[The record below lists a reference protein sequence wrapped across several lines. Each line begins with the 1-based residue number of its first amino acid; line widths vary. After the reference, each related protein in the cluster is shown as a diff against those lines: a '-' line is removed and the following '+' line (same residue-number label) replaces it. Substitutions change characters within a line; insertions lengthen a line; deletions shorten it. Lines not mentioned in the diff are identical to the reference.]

1 MAEIRIA
8 IAGVGNCAS
17 SLIQGLEY
25 YKDVKNSDELV
36 PGLMHNSMGDYL
48 ISDIKPVA
56 AFDVDRR
63 KVGTDLS
70 RAIFAEPNCTKKF
83 SDVPELDVEVMKGHV
98 LDGIAPHMK
107 DYFLVDPTQKPEDV
121 ASVLESTRADIL
133 INYLPVGSEEAVR
146 WYASQAL
153 EAGCAFINCIPVF
166 IASNREWAE
175 KFRRAGLPVIGDDIK
190 SLVGATIVHRTLT
203 QMIVDRGARIDST
216 YQLNIGGN
224 TDFRNM
230 TDQSRLKSKKISKT
244 ESVSS
249 QIPYDA
255 YVYAGPN
262 GCIDC
267 LNDNKICH
275 LKIDFRLFGD
285 VPAYI
290 DLKLSVEDS
299 PNSAGVVV
307 DAIRVAK
314 IALDRKIGGPLLEAS
329 SYFMKH
335 PPQQMREQD
344 ARAMLDEF
352 IKGGSPIPRPSF
364 SIPLQS
370 V

>member
-1 MAEIRIA
+1 MAGIRIA
-8 IAGVGNCAS
+8 IIGVGNCAS

-25 YKDVKNSDELV
+25 YKNIKNSDDLV
-36 PGLMHNSMGDYL
+36 PGLMHNSLGGYL
-48 ISDIKPVA
+48 ISDIRPVA
-56 AFDVDRR
+56 AFDIDRR

-70 RAIFAEPNCTKKF
+70 EAIFADPNCTKRF
-83 SDVPELDVEVMKGHV
+83 SNVPGYDVEVMKGQV
-98 LDGIAPHMK
+98 LDGVAPHMK
-107 DYFLVDPTQKPEDV
+107 DYFRVDETQKPVDV
-121 ASVLESTRADIL
+121 ASVLKRSKADIL
-133 INYLPVGSEEAVR
+133 INYLPVGSEEAVQ

-153 EAGCAFINCIPVF
+153 EAGCGFINCIPVF
-166 IASNREWAE
+166 IASNKQWAD
-175 KFRRAGLPVIGDDIK
+175 KFRKAKLPIIGDDIK
-190 SLVGATIVHRTLT
+190 SLVGATIVHRALT
-203 QMIVDRGARIDST
+203 QMIVDRGAKIDST

-230 TDQSRLKSKKISKT
+230 TDPSRLKSKKISKT
-244 ESVSS
+244 ESIAS

-267 LNDNKICH
+267 LNDNKVCH
-275 LKIDFRLFGD
+275 LKIDFKLFGD

-314 IALDRKIGGPLLEAS
+314 IALDRKIGGPILPAS
-329 SYFMKH
+329 AYFMKH
-335 PPQQMREQD
+335 PPEQMRDVE
-344 ARAMLDEF
+344 AREKLEEF
-352 IKGGSPIPRPSF
+352 IKG
-364 SIPLQS
+364 
-370 V
+370 

>member
-1 MAEIRIA
+1 MASIRIA
-8 IAGVGNCAS
+8 VAGVGNCAS

-25 YKDVKNSDELV
+25 YKNIKHSDELV
-36 PGLMHNSMGDYL
+36 PGLMHNSLGGYL

-56 AFDVDRR
+56 AFDIDKR
-63 KVGTDLS
+63 KVGTNLS
-70 RAIFAEPNCTKKF
+70 EAIFSEPNCTKKF
-83 SDVPELDVEVMKGHV
+83 SDVPGFNVEVMKGEV
-98 LDGIAPHMK
+98 LDGVAPHMK
-107 DYFLVDPTQKPEDV
+107 DYFKVDEKQKPVDV
-121 ASVLESTRADIL
+121 ASVLKKSKADIL
-133 INYLPVGSEEAVR
+133 INYLPVGSEEATKY
-146 WYASQAL
+146 YASQAL
-153 EAGCAFINCIPVF
+153 EAGCGFINCIPVF
-166 IASNREWAE
+166 IASSKQWADE
-175 KFRRAGLPVIGDDIK
+175 FRKAKLPIIGDDIK
-190 SLVGATIVHRTLT
+190 SLVGATIVHRALT
-203 QMIVDRGARIDST
+203 QMIIDRGARIDST

-230 TDQSRLKSKKISKT
+230 TDQARLKSKKISKT
-244 ESVSS
+244 ESVAS

-262 GCIDC
+262 GCIEC

-275 LKIDFRLFGD
+275 LKIDFRLFGE

-314 IALDRKIGGPLLEAS
+314 IALERKIGGPILPAS
-329 SYFMKH
+329 AYFMKH
-335 PPQQMREQD
+335 PPEQMRDVE
-344 ARAMLDEF
+344 AREKLEDF
-352 IKGGSPIPRPSF
+352 IK
-364 SIPLQS
+364 

>member
-1 MAEIRIA
+1 MAGIRIA
-8 IAGVGNCAS
+8 IAGAGNCAS

-25 YKDVKNSDELV
+25 YRDVIRTDDIV
-36 PGLMHNSMGDYL
+36 PGLMHNSLGGYL

-56 AFDVDRR
+56 AFDVDMR

-70 RAIFAEPNCTKKF
+70 HAIFCEPNCTKKF
-83 SDVPELDVEVMKGHV
+83 SDVPELGVEVMKGKV
-98 LDGIAPHMK
+98 LDGVAPHMK
-107 DYFLVDPTQKPEDV
+107 EHFKVDAKQKPVDV
-121 ASVLESTRADIL
+121 AAVLKRTKADVL
-133 INYLPVGSEEAVR
+133 INYLPVGSEKAVK
-146 WYASQAL
+146 WYATQAL
-153 EAGCAFINCIPVF
+153 EAGCGFINCIPVF
-166 IASNREWAE
+166 IASDKVWAE
-175 KFRRAGLPVIGDDIK
+175 KFTKAKLPVIGDDIK

-203 QMIVDRGARIDST
+203 QMILDRGAKIDST
-216 YQLNIGGN
+216 YQLNVGGN

-230 TDQSRLKSKKISKT
+230 MDQSRLKSKKISKT

-262 GCIDC
+262 GCIEC

-275 LKIDFRLFGD
+275 LKIDFKLFGD
-285 VPAYI
+285 VQAYI

-307 DAIRVAK
+307 DAIRMAK
-314 IALDRKIGGPLLEAS
+314 IALDRGIGGPIIPAS
-329 SYFMKH
+329 AYFMKH

-344 ARAMLDEF
+344 ARAMLEKF
-352 IKGGSPIPRPSF
+352 IKE
-364 SIPLQS
+364 
-370 V
+370 

>member
-1 MAEIRIA
+1 MVGIRIA

-25 YKDVKNSDELV
+25 YKNIKNSDDLV
-36 PGLMHNSMGDYL
+36 PGLMHNSLGGYL

-56 AFDVDRR
+56 AFDIDMR

-70 RAIFAEPNCTKKF
+70 EAIFSDPNCTKKF
-83 SDVPELDVEVMKGHV
+83 SDVPGFDVEVMKGQV
-98 LDGIAPHMK
+98 LDGVAPHMK
-107 DYFLVDPTQKPEDV
+107 DYFRVDEKQKPVDV
-121 ASVLESTRADIL
+121 ASVLKQSKADIL
-133 INYLPVGSEEAVR
+133 INYLPVGSEEAVK

-153 EAGCAFINCIPVF
+153 EAGCGFINCIPVF
-166 IASNREWAE
+166 IASNKQWAD
-175 KFRRAGLPVIGDDIK
+175 KFIKAKLPIIGDDIK
-190 SLVGATIVHRTLT
+190 SLVGATIVHRALT
-203 QMIVDRGARIDST
+203 QTIVDRGARIDST
-216 YQLNIGGN
+216 YQLYIGGN

-230 TDQSRLKSKKISKT
+230 TDQARLKSKKISKT
-244 ESVSS
+244 ESVAS

-262 GCIDC
+262 GCIEC

-275 LKIDFRLFGD
+275 LKIDFKLFGD

-314 IALDRKIGGPLLEAS
+314 IALDRKIGGPILPAS
-329 SYFMKH
+329 AYFMKH
-335 PPQQMREQD
+335 PPEQMRD
-344 ARAMLDEF
+344 AEAREKLEEF
-352 IKGGSPIPRPSF
+352 IKG
-364 SIPLQS
+364 
-370 V
+370 

>member
-8 IAGVGNCAS
+8 LAGVGNCAS
-17 SLIQGLEY
+17 SLIQGLNY
-25 YKDVKNSDELV
+25 YRDVKKSDVLV
-36 PGLMHNSMGDYL
+36 PGLMHNSLGGYL

-56 AFDVDRR
+56 AFDVDKR
-63 KVGTDLS
+63 KVDTDLS
-70 RAIFAEPNCTKKF
+70 EAIFSEPNCTKKF
-83 SDVPELDVEVMKGHV
+83 SDVTGMDVAVMKGQV
-98 LDGIAPHMK
+98 LDGVAPHMK
-107 DYFLVDPTQKPEDV
+107 DYFLVDDKQKPVDV
-121 ASVLESTRADIL
+121 ASVLKKTKADIL
-133 INYLPVGSEEAVR
+133 INYLPVGSEEAVK

-166 IASNREWAE
+166 IASDKQWAE
-175 KFRRAGLPVIGDDIK
+175 KFKRAKLPVIGDDIK

-203 QMIVDRGARIDST
+203 QMILDRGARIDST

-244 ESVSS
+244 ESVAS

-267 LNDNKICH
+267 LNDNKVCH

-314 IALDRKIGGPLLEAS
+314 IALDRKIGGPVIPAS
-329 SYFMKH
+329 AYFMKH
-335 PPQQMREQD
+335 PPQQMREGE
-344 ARAMLDEF
+344 ARQELEEF
-352 IKGGSPIPRPSF
+352 IKG
-364 SIPLQS
+364 
-370 V
+370 

>member
-1 MAEIRIA
+1 MGIKMDGIRIA
-8 IAGVGNCAS
+8 IAGVGNCSS

-25 YKDVKNSDELV
+25 YRDIKKSDELV
-36 PGLMHNSMGDYL
+36 PGLMHNSLGGYL
-48 ISDIKPVA
+48 VSDIKPVA
-56 AFDVDRR
+56 AFDVDKR

-70 RAIFAEPNCTKKF
+70 KAIFSVPNCTKKF
-83 SDVPELDVEVMKGHV
+83 SDISELDVEVMKGKV
-98 LDGIAPHMK
+98 LDGVAPHMK
-107 DYFLVDPTQKPEDV
+107 EYFLVDERQEPVDV
-121 ASVLESTRADIL
+121 ASVLKKSRVDVL
-133 INYLPVGSEEAVR
+133 INYLPVGSDEAVK

-166 IASNREWAE
+166 IASDEHWAE
-175 KFRRAGLPVIGDDIK
+175 KFRKAKLPVIGDDIK
-190 SLVGATIVHRTLT
+190 SLVGATIVHRALT

-216 YQLNIGGN
+216 YQLNVGGN

-230 TDQSRLKSKKISKT
+230 MDQSRLKSKKISKT
-244 ESVSS
+244 ESVAS

-262 GCIDC
+262 GCIEC

-275 LKIDFRLFGD
+275 LKIDFRLFGN
-285 VPAYI
+285 VPAHI

-314 IALDRKIGGPLLEAS
+314 IALDRKIGGPILPAS
-329 SYFMKH
+329 AYFMKH
-335 PPQQMREQD
+335 PPRQMREAE
-344 ARAMLDEF
+344 AREKLEEF
-352 IKGGSPIPRPSF
+352 IRG
-364 SIPLQS
+364 
-370 V
+370 

>member
-1 MAEIRIA
+1 MSGIRIA

-25 YKDVKNSDELV
+25 YKNIKNSGDIV
-36 PGLMHNSMGDYL
+36 PGLMHNSMGNYL

-63 KVGTDLS
+63 KVGADLS
-70 RAIFAEPNCTKKF
+70 RAIFSEPNCTKKF
-83 SDVPELDVEVMKGHV
+83 SDVSEMDVEVMKGQV
-98 LDGIAPHMK
+98 LDGVAPHMK
-107 DYFLVDPTQKPEDV
+107 DYFLTDERQKPVDV
-121 ASVLESTRADIL
+121 AGVLKDSKADIL
-133 INYLPVGSEEAVR
+133 INYLPVGSEKAAR
-146 WYASQAL
+146 WYAEQAL

-166 IASNREWAE
+166 ITSDNQWAE
-175 KFRRAGLPVIGDDIK
+175 RFRRAKLPMVGDDIK

-203 QMIVDRGARIDST
+203 QMIIDRGARIDST

-230 TDQSRLKSKKISKT
+230 TDQSRLTSKKISKT
-244 ESVSS
+244 ESVAS
-249 QIPYDA
+249 QIPYNA

-267 LNDNKICH
+267 LNDNKVCH

-285 VPAYI
+285 IPAYI

-307 DAIRVAK
+307 DAIRIAK
-314 IALDRKIGGPLLEAS
+314 IALDRGVGGPILPAS
-329 SYFMKH
+329 AYFMKH

-344 ARAMLDEF
+344 ARQQLEEF
-352 IKGGSPIPRPSF
+352 IKG
-364 SIPLQS
+364 
-370 V
+370 

>member
-1 MAEIRIA
+1 MDGIRIA
-8 IAGVGNCAS
+8 IAGVGNCSS

-25 YKDVKNSDELV
+25 YRDIKKSDELV
-36 PGLMHNSMGDYL
+36 PGLMHNSLGGYL
-48 ISDIKPVA
+48 VSDIKPVA
-56 AFDVDRR
+56 AFDVDKR

-70 RAIFAEPNCTKKF
+70 KAIFSVPNCTKKF
-83 SDVPELDVEVMKGHV
+83 SDISELDVEVMKGKV
-98 LDGIAPHMK
+98 LDGVAPHMK
-107 DYFLVDPTQKPEDV
+107 EYFLVDERQEPVDV
-121 ASVLESTRADIL
+121 ASVLKKSRVDVL
-133 INYLPVGSEEAVR
+133 INYLPVGSDEAVK

-166 IASNREWAE
+166 IASDEHWAE
-175 KFRRAGLPVIGDDIK
+175 KFRKAKLPVIGDDIK
-190 SLVGATIVHRTLT
+190 SLVGATIVHRALT

-216 YQLNIGGN
+216 YQLNVGGN

-230 TDQSRLKSKKISKT
+230 MDQSRLKSKKISKT
-244 ESVSS
+244 ESVAS

-262 GCIDC
+262 GCIEC

-285 VPAYI
+285 IPAHI

-314 IALDRKIGGPLLEAS
+314 IALDRKIGGPILPAS
-329 SYFMKH
+329 AYFMKH
-335 PPQQMREQD
+335 PPRQMREAE
-344 ARAMLDEF
+344 AREKLEEF
-352 IKGGSPIPRPSF
+352 IRG
-364 SIPLQS
+364 
-370 V
+370 

>member
-1 MAEIRIA
+1 MAGIRIA

-25 YKDVKNSDELV
+25 YKNIKNSDELV
-36 PGLMHNSMGDYL
+36 PGLMHNSLGGYL

-56 AFDVDRR
+56 AFDIDMR
-63 KVGTDLS
+63 KVGIDLS
-70 RAIFAEPNCTKKF
+70 EAIFSNPNCTKKF
-83 SDVPELDVEVMKGHV
+83 SDVPECDVKVMKGQV
-98 LDGIAPHMK
+98 LDGVAPHMK
-107 DYFLVDPTQKPEDV
+107 DYFRVDDKQKPVDV
-121 ASVLESTRADIL
+121 ASVLRKSKADIL
-133 INYLPVGSEEAVR
+133 INYLPVGSEEAVK
-146 WYASQAL
+146 WYATQAL
-153 EAGCAFINCIPVF
+153 EAGCGFINCIPVF
-166 IASNREWAE
+166 VASNKQWAE
-175 KFRRAGLPVIGDDIK
+175 KFKKAKLPIIGDDIK
-190 SLVGATIVHRTLT
+190 SLVGATIVHRALT
-203 QMIVDRGARIDST
+203 QTIVDRGARIEST

-244 ESVSS
+244 ESIAS

-267 LNDNKICH
+267 LNDNKVCH
-275 LKIDFRLFGD
+275 LKIDFKLFGD

-314 IALDRKIGGPLLEAS
+314 IALDRKIGGPIFPAS
-329 SYFMKH
+329 AYFMKH
-335 PPQQMREQD
+335 PPKQMRDIE
-344 ARAMLDEF
+344 AREKLEEF
-352 IKGGSPIPRPSF
+352 IKF
-364 SIPLQS
+364 HK
-370 V
+370 

>member
-1 MAEIRIA
+1 MAGIRIA

-17 SLIQGLEY
+17 SLIQGLDY
-25 YKDVKNSDELV
+25 YKNIKKSDDLV
-36 PGLMHNSMGDYL
+36 PGLMHNSLGGYL

-56 AFDVDRR
+56 AFDIDTR
-63 KVGTDLS
+63 KVGADLS
-70 RAIFAEPNCTKKF
+70 KAIFSDPNCTKKF
-83 SDVPELDVEVMKGHV
+83 SDVADMDVEVMKGQV
-98 LDGIAPHMK
+98 LDGVALHMK
-107 DYFLVDPTQKPEDV
+107 DYFQVDERQKPADV
-121 ASVLESTRADIL
+121 ASVLKNSRSDIL
-133 INYLPVGSEEAVR
+133 INYLPVGSEEAVK

-166 IASNREWAE
+166 IASNKQWAE
-175 KFRRAGLPVIGDDIK
+175 KFREARLPVIGDDIK

-203 QMIVDRGARIDST
+203 QMIIDRGARIDST

-244 ESVSS
+244 ESVAS

-314 IALDRKIGGPLLEAS
+314 IALDRKIGGPVMAAS
-329 SYFMKH
+329 AYFMKH

-344 ARAMLDEF
+344 SREQLEKF
-352 IKGGSPIPRPSF
+352 IKG
-364 SIPLQS
+364 
-370 V
+370 

>member
-1 MAEIRIA
+1 MVGIRIA

-17 SLIQGLEY
+17 SLIQGIEY
-25 YKDVKNSDELV
+25 YKNIKHSDDLV
-36 PGLMHNSMGDYL
+36 PGLMHNSLGGYL

-56 AFDVDRR
+56 AFDIDMR

-70 RAIFAEPNCTKKF
+70 EAIFAAPNCTRKF
-83 SDVPELDVEVMKGHV
+83 SDVHGLDVEVMKGQV
-98 LDGIAPHMK
+98 LDGVAPHMK
-107 DYFLVDPTQKPEDV
+107 DYFRVDEKQKPIDV
-121 ASVLESTRADIL
+121 ASELRKSKADIL
-133 INYLPVGSEEAVR
+133 INYLPVGSEEAVK

-153 EAGCAFINCIPVF
+153 EAGCGFINCIPVF
-166 IASNREWAE
+166 IASNKQWAD
-175 KFRRAGLPVIGDDIK
+175 KFRKAKLPIIGDDIK
-190 SLVGATIVHRTLT
+190 SLVGATIVHRALT
-203 QMIVDRGARIDST
+203 QTIVDRGARIDST

-230 TDQSRLKSKKISKT
+230 TDQARLKSKKISKT
-244 ESVSS
+244 ESIAS

-275 LKIDFRLFGD
+275 LKIDFKLFGD

-314 IALDRKIGGPLLEAS
+314 IALDRKIGGPILPAS
-329 SYFMKH
+329 AYFMKH
-335 PPQQMREQD
+335 PPVQMRDVE
-344 ARAMLDEF
+344 AREKLEEF
-352 IKGGSPIPRPSF
+352 IRG
-364 SIPLQS
+364 
-370 V
+370 

>member
-1 MAEIRIA
+1 MAGIHIA

-17 SLIQGLEY
+17 SLIQGLDY
-25 YKDVKNSDELV
+25 YKNIKKSDDLV
-36 PGLMHNSMGDYL
+36 PGLMHNSLGGYL

-56 AFDVDRR
+56 AFDIDKR

-70 RAIFAEPNCTKKF
+70 EAIFSDPNCTKKF
-83 SDVPELDVEVMKGHV
+83 SDVSDMDIEVMKGQV
-98 LDGIAPHMK
+98 LDGVAPHMK
-107 DYFLVDPTQKPEDV
+107 DYFLVDERQKPVDV
-121 ASVLESTRADIL
+121 ASVLKKSKADVL
-133 INYLPVGSEEAVR
+133 INYLPVGSEEAVK

-166 IASNREWAE
+166 IASNKQWAE
-175 KFRRAGLPVIGDDIK
+175 KFREAKLPVIGDDIK

-244 ESVSS
+244 ESVAS

-314 IALDRKIGGPLLEAS
+314 IALDRKIGGPVMAAS
-329 SYFMKH
+329 AYFMKH

-344 ARAMLDEF
+344 SREQLEKF
-352 IKGGSPIPRPSF
+352 IMG
-364 SIPLQS
+364 
-370 V
+370 

>member
-1 MAEIRIA
+1 MAGIRIA

-25 YKDVKNSDELV
+25 YKNVKNSGDLV
-36 PGLMHNSMGDYL
+36 PGLMHNSMGGYL

-70 RAIFAEPNCTKKF
+70 EAIFSDPNCTKKF
-83 SDVPELDVEVMKGHV
+83 SDVPEMDVPVMKGRV
-98 LDGIAPHMK
+98 LDGVAPHMK
-107 DYFLVDPTQKPEDV
+107 DYFRVDEKQKPVDV
-121 ASVLESTRADIL
+121 ASVLKRTKAQIL

-166 IASNREWAE
+166 IASDKKWAE
-175 KFRRAGLPVIGDDIK
+175 KFRKSKLPIIGDDIK
-190 SLVGATIVHRTLT
+190 SLVGATIVHRALT
-203 QMIVDRGARIDST
+203 QIIVDRGARIDST

-244 ESVSS
+244 ESVAS

-275 LKIDFRLFGD
+275 LKIDFKLFGD

-314 IALDRKIGGPLLEAS
+314 IALDRKLGGPLLPAS
-329 SYFMKH
+329 AYFMKH
-335 PPQQMREQD
+335 PPRQMREGE
-344 ARAMLDEF
+344 ARAELEEF
-352 IKGGSPIPRPSF
+352 IRG
-364 SIPLQS
+364 
-370 V
+370 

>member
-1 MAEIRIA
+1 MAGIRIA

-17 SLIQGLEY
+17 SLIQGLDY
-25 YKDVKNSDELV
+25 YKNIKKSDELV
-36 PGLMHNSMGDYL
+36 PGLMHNSLGGYL

-56 AFDVDRR
+56 AFDIDKR
-63 KVGTDLS
+63 KVGIDLS
-70 RAIFAEPNCTKKF
+70 EAIFSDPNCTKKF
-83 SDVPELDVEVMKGHV
+83 SDVSDMDVEVMKGQV
-98 LDGIAPHMK
+98 LDGVAPHMK
-107 DYFLVDPTQKPEDV
+107 DYFLVNEKQKPVDV
-121 ASVLESTRADIL
+121 ASVLKSSKADVL
-133 INYLPVGSEEAVR
+133 INYLPVGSEEAVK

-166 IASNREWAE
+166 IASNKQWAE
-175 KFRRAGLPVIGDDIK
+175 KFREAKLPIIGDDIK

-203 QMIVDRGARIDST
+203 QMIIDRGARIDST

-244 ESVSS
+244 ESVAS

-307 DAIRVAK
+307 DAIRIAK
-314 IALDRKIGGPLLEAS
+314 IALDRKIGGPVMAAS
-329 SYFMKH
+329 AYFMKH

-344 ARAMLDEF
+344 SREQLEKF
-352 IKGGSPIPRPSF
+352 IKG
-364 SIPLQS
+364 
-370 V
+370 

>member
-1 MAEIRIA
+1 MAGIRIA
-8 IAGVGNCAS
+8 IAGAGNCAS

-25 YKDVKNSDELV
+25 YREVKKTDDIV
-36 PGLMHNSMGDYL
+36 PGLMHNSLGGYL

-56 AFDVDRR
+56 AFDVDMR
-63 KVGTDLS
+63 KVGKDLS
-70 RAIFAEPNCTKKF
+70 DAIFCEPNCTKKF
-83 SDVPELDVEVMKGHV
+83 SDVPELDVEVMKGKV
-98 LDGIAPHMK
+98 LDGVAPHMK
-107 DYFLVDPTQKPEDV
+107 EHFKVDAKQKPVDV
-121 ASVLESTRADIL
+121 VAVLKRSKADIL
-133 INYLPVGSEEAVR
+133 INYLPVGSEKAVK
-146 WYASQAL
+146 WYATQAL
-153 EAGCAFINCIPVF
+153 EAGCGFINCIPVF
-166 IASNREWAE
+166 IASDKQWAE
-175 KFRRAGLPVIGDDIK
+175 KFTKAKLPIIGDDIK

-203 QMIVDRGARIDST
+203 QMILDRGAKIDST
-216 YQLNIGGN
+216 YQLNVGGN

-230 TDQSRLKSKKISKT
+230 MDQSRLKSKKISKT

-262 GCIDC
+262 GCIEC

-275 LKIDFRLFGD
+275 LKIDFKLFGD

-307 DAIRVAK
+307 DAIRMAK
-314 IALDRKIGGPLLEAS
+314 IALDRGIGGPIIPAS
-329 SYFMKH
+329 AYFMKH

-344 ARAMLDEF
+344 ARAELEKF
-352 IKGGSPIPRPSF
+352 ITK
-364 SIPLQS
+364 
-370 V
+370 

>member
-1 MAEIRIA
+1 MAGIRIA

-17 SLIQGLEY
+17 SLIQGLDY
-25 YKDVKNSDELV
+25 YKNIKKSDELV
-36 PGLMHNSMGDYL
+36 PGLMHNSLGGYL

-56 AFDVDRR
+56 AFDIDKR
-63 KVGTDLS
+63 KVETDLS
-70 RAIFAEPNCTKKF
+70 EAIFSEPNCTKKF
-83 SDVPELDVEVMKGHV
+83 SDVSDMDVEVMKGQV
-98 LDGIAPHMK
+98 LDGVAPHMK
-107 DYFLVDPTQKPEDV
+107 DYFLVDEKQKPVDV
-121 ASVLESTRADIL
+121 ASVLKKSKADVL
-133 INYLPVGSEEAVR
+133 INYLPVGSEEAVK

-166 IASNREWAE
+166 IASNKQWAE
-175 KFRRAGLPVIGDDIK
+175 KFREAKLPVIGDDIK

-244 ESVSS
+244 ESVAS

-307 DAIRVAK
+307 DAIRIAK
-314 IALDRKIGGPLLEAS
+314 IALDRKVGGPVMAAS
-329 SYFMKH
+329 AYFMKH

-344 ARAMLDEF
+344 SREQLEKF
-352 IKGGSPIPRPSF
+352 IKG
-364 SIPLQS
+364 
-370 V
+370 

>member
-1 MAEIRIA
+1 MADIRIA

-17 SLIQGLEY
+17 SLVQGLDY
-25 YKDVKNSDELV
+25 YKHIKNSDELV
-36 PGLMHNSMGDYL
+36 PGLMHNSLGGYL

-63 KVGTDLS
+63 KVGSDLS
-70 RAIFAEPNCTKKF
+70 EAIFSQPNCTKKF
-83 SDVPELDVEVMKGHV
+83 SEVPEIGVRVMKGQV
-98 LDGIAPHMK
+98 LDGVAPHMK
-107 DYFLVDPTQKPEDV
+107 DYFLVDEKQRPVDV
-121 ASVLESTRADIL
+121 VSVLKKSKADVL
-133 INYLPVGSEEAVR
+133 INYLPVGSEEAVK

-166 IASNREWAE
+166 IASDGNWVE
-175 KFRRAGLPVIGDDIK
+175 KFRKAKLPIIGDDIK

-203 QMIVDRGARIDST
+203 QMIVDRGAKIDST

-244 ESVSS
+244 ESVAS

-285 VPAYI
+285 VPAYV

-314 IALDRKIGGPLLEAS
+314 IALDRKIGGPLLPAS
-329 SYFMKH
+329 AYFMKH

-344 ARAMLDEF
+344 ARLHLEEF
-352 IKGGSPIPRPSF
+352 IKG
-364 SIPLQS
+364 
-370 V
+370 

>member
-1 MAEIRIA
+1 
-8 IAGVGNCAS
+8 
-17 SLIQGLEY
+17 
-25 YKDVKNSDELV
+25 
-36 PGLMHNSMGDYL
+36 
-48 ISDIKPVA
+48 
-56 AFDVDRR
+56 
-63 KVGTDLS
+63 VGTDLS
-70 RAIFAEPNCTKKF
+70 EAIFSDPNCTKKF
-83 SDVPELDVEVMKGHV
+83 SDVPGMDVEVMKGQV
-98 LDGIAPHMK
+98 LDGVASHMK
-107 DYFLVDPTQKPEDV
+107 DYFLVDEKQKPVDV
-121 ASVLESTRADIL
+121 ASVLKKSNADVL
-133 INYLPVGSEEAVR
+133 INYLPVGSEEAVK

-166 IASNREWAE
+166 IASNKQWAE
-175 KFRRAGLPVIGDDIK
+175 KFSKAKLPVIGDDIK

-203 QMIVDRGARIDST
+203 QMIIDRGARIDST

-244 ESVSS
+244 ESVAS

-267 LNDNKICH
+267 LNDNKVCH

-314 IALDRKIGGPLLEAS
+314 IALERKIGGPVMAAS
-329 SYFMKH
+329 AYFMKH

-344 ARAMLDEF
+344 SREQLEKF
-352 IKGGSPIPRPSF
+352 IKE
-364 SIPLQS
+364 
-370 V
+370 

>member
-1 MAEIRIA
+1 MACIRIA

-25 YKDVKNSDELV
+25 YKHISHSDDLI
-36 PGLMHNSMGDYL
+36 PGLMHNSLGGYL

-56 AFDVDRR
+56 AFDIDVR
-63 KVGTDLS
+63 KVGNDLS
-70 RAIFAEPNCTKKF
+70 KAIFSEPNCTKKF
-83 SDVPELDVEVMKGHV
+83 SDVRDLGVKVMKGQV
-98 LDGIAPHMK
+98 LDGVAPHMT
-107 DYFLVDPTQKPEDV
+107 DYFRVDEKQKSVDV
-121 ASVLESTRADIL
+121 TAILKRTKADIL
-133 INYLPVGSEEAVR
+133 INYLPVGSEEAVKY
-146 WYASQAL
+146 YATQAL
-153 EAGCAFINCIPVF
+153 EGGCAFINCIPVF
-166 IASNREWAE
+166 IASNRQWAD
-175 KFRRAGLPVIGDDIK
+175 KFRKAKLPIIGDDIK
-190 SLVGATIVHRTLT
+190 SLVGATIVHRALT
-203 QMIVDRGARIDST
+203 QMIVERGAKIDST

-230 TDQSRLKSKKISKT
+230 TDQARLKSKKISKT
-244 ESVSS
+244 ESVAS

-275 LKIDFRLFGD
+275 LKIDFKLFGD

-314 IALDRKIGGPLLEAS
+314 IALDRKIGGPIIPAS
-329 SYFMKH
+329 AYFMKH
-335 PPQQMREQD
+335 PPEQIREIE
-344 ARAMLDEF
+344 AREKLEEF
-352 IKGGSPIPRPSF
+352 IKGM
-364 SIPLQS
+364 
-370 V
+370 

>member
-1 MAEIRIA
+1 MAGIRIA

-17 SLIQGLEY
+17 SLIQGLDY
-25 YKDVKNSDELV
+25 YKNIKKSDDLV
-36 PGLMHNSMGDYL
+36 PGLMHNSLGGYL

-56 AFDVDRR
+56 AFDIDKR

-70 RAIFAEPNCTKKF
+70 EAIFSDPNCTKKF
-83 SDVPELDVEVMKGHV
+83 SDVSDMDIEVMKGQV
-98 LDGIAPHMK
+98 LDGVAPHMK
-107 DYFLVDPTQKPEDV
+107 DYFLVDERQKPVDV
-121 ASVLESTRADIL
+121 ASVLKKSKADVL
-133 INYLPVGSEEAVR
+133 INYLPVGSEEAVK

-166 IASNREWAE
+166 IASNKQWAE
-175 KFRRAGLPVIGDDIK
+175 KFREAKLPVIGDDIK

-244 ESVSS
+244 ESVAS

-314 IALDRKIGGPLLEAS
+314 IALDRKIGGPVMAAS
-329 SYFMKH
+329 AYFMKH

-344 ARAMLDEF
+344 SREQLEKF
-352 IKGGSPIPRPSF
+352 IKG
-364 SIPLQS
+364 
-370 V
+370 

>member
-1 MAEIRIA
+1 MANIRIA
-8 IAGVGNCAS
+8 IAGAGNCAS

-25 YKDVKNSDELV
+25 YKDVKGSDDII
-36 PGLMHNSMGDYL
+36 PGLMHNSLGKYL

-56 AFDVDRR
+56 AFDVDKR
-63 KVGTDLS
+63 KVGKDLS
-70 RAIFAEPNCTKKF
+70 LALFAEPNCTKKF
-83 SDVPELDVEVMKGHV
+83 SELPDFDVEVMKGQV
-98 LDGIAPHMK
+98 LDGVAPHMK
-107 DYFLVDPTQKPEDV
+107 DYFQVDEKQKPVDV
-121 ASVLESTRADIL
+121 ASVLKRSKADVL
-133 INYLPVGSEEAVR
+133 INYLPVGSEKAVK

-153 EAGCAFINCIPVF
+153 EAGCGFINCIPVF
-166 IASNREWAE
+166 IASNEQWAE
-175 KFRRAGLPVIGDDIK
+175 KFRKAKLPVIGDDIK

-203 QMIVDRGARIDST
+203 QMIIDRGAKIDST
-216 YQLNIGGN
+216 YQLNVGGN

-275 LKIDFRLFGD
+275 LKLDFKLFGN

-314 IALDRKIGGPLLEAS
+314 IALDRKIGGPILSAS
-329 SYFMKH
+329 AYFMKH
-335 PPQQMREQD
+335 PPQQMREPD
-344 ARAMLDEF
+344 SRALLEEF
-352 IKGGSPIPRPSF
+352 IRG
-364 SIPLQS
+364 
-370 V
+370 

>member
-1 MAEIRIA
+1 MAGIRIA

-17 SLIQGLEY
+17 SLIQGLDY
-25 YKDVKNSDELV
+25 YKNIKKSDDLV
-36 PGLMHNSMGDYL
+36 PGLMHNSLGGYL

-56 AFDVDRR
+56 AFDIDKR

-70 RAIFAEPNCTKKF
+70 EAIFSNPNCTKKF
-83 SDVPELDVEVMKGHV
+83 SNVTDMDVEVMKGQV
-98 LDGIAPHMK
+98 LDGVAPHMK
-107 DYFLVDPTQKPEDV
+107 DYFLVNEKQKPVDV
-121 ASVLESTRADIL
+121 ASVLKRSKADVL
-133 INYLPVGSEEAVR
+133 INYLPVGSEEAVK

-166 IASNREWAE
+166 IASNKQWAE
-175 KFRRAGLPVIGDDIK
+175 KFREAKLPVIGDDIK

-244 ESVSS
+244 ESVAS

-267 LNDNKICH
+267 LNDNKVCH

-307 DAIRVAK
+307 DAIRIAK
-314 IALDRKIGGPLLEAS
+314 IALEREIGGPVMAAS
-329 SYFMKH
+329 AYFMKH

-344 ARAMLDEF
+344 AREQLEKF
-352 IKGGSPIPRPSF
+352 IKG
-364 SIPLQS
+364 
-370 V
+370 